1 MDELFIGSAICE
13 VTTGGEIVLPR
24 HFHET
29 IISRSPDGRLFV
41 GLHEESPCL
50 VVYDRIFAAQQQWDL
65 ENRRSVFLGTNLEA
79 HYARQRR
86 AFGFVE
92 HVTLAPDGM
101 MMLAPL
107 MRQQGRIGNA
117 ALLVATGPRFE
128 IWDLDM
134 VLESAPADLVA
145 LATLHLKYQVANEE
159 HHGASLR
166 AADPHHYTARVAQS
180 GLRLQ
185 RAPVLRPRHDP
196 VGGTAR
202 QQMEA
207 RPRGISSRAE
217 KY

>member
-29 IISRSPDGRLFV
+29 IMSRSPDRRLFV

-107 MRQQGRIGNA
+107 MRQQGKIGNA

-145 LATLHLKYQVANEE
+145 LATLHLQFQAANEE
-159 HHGASLR
+159 RHGASLR

-185 RAPVLRPRHDP
+185 HVPALRPRHDP
-196 VGGTAR
+196 VGGKPR
-202 QQMEA
+202 QKMEA
-207 RPRGISSRAE
+207 RPGVISSHVD

>member
-29 IISRSPDGRLFV
+29 IMSRSPDGRLFV
-41 GLHEESPCL
+41 GVHEESPCL

-65 ENRRSVFLGTNLEA
+65 ENRRSVFLGTNPEA

-101 MMLAPL
+101 MILAPM

-117 ALLVATGPRFE
+117 ALALSASISAKARLTGR
-128 IWDLDM
+128 
-134 VLESAPADLVA
+134 S
-145 LATLHLKYQVANEE
+145 
-159 HHGASLR
+159 HGPSKRARSPFRSLCHASRLR
-166 AADPHHYTARVAQS
+166 S
-180 GLRLQ
+180 
-185 RAPVLRPRHDP
+185 
-196 VGGTAR
+196 
-202 QQMEA
+202 
-207 RPRGISSRAE
+207 
-217 KY
+217 